1 MNRMTFSRAALALSM
16 LLPLC
21 AAWAAVPLANCRKGS
36 KTESGIQGLTTP
48 AEIAAGKATQGF
60 NCNADIVG
68 QYQGEG
74 ASWQL
79 TAWKN
84 CAYFDQRL
92 NAAEANPGT
101 VVLDVSDPTKPKPT
115 AWLNDPAMLDPWES
129 LKVNPARELL
139 AGDQKS
145 GVGFTIYDIK
155 PDCLHPTKV

>member
-1 MNRMTFSRAALALSM
+1 MRNAKRTCLSIAVLALM
-16 LLPLC
+16 MLPL
-21 AAWAAVPLANCRKGS
+21 AANASIPVAHCRQGD

-60 NCNADIVG
+60 NCNADVVG

-92 NAAEANPGT
+92 NAAETNKGT
-101 VVLDVSDPTKPKPT
+101 VVMDVSDPTHPK
-115 AWLNDPAMLDPWES
+115 
-129 LKVNPARELL
+129 
-139 AGDQKS
+139 
-145 GVGFTIYDIK
+145 
-155 PDCLHPTKV
+155 